1 MFIDDEDVD
10 CTCTLWS
17 EKHRCFE
24 RKLWREDVILF
35 NLLRLLRIWSEPVVI
50 GFVLHKHVTLMQ
62 LTYILAKVNSLCNA
76 SDTLYTK
83 LKLVFLHER
92 WIITVIVVVGLLLS
106 ISVDTRHTP
115 MCMSGAAV
123 LKQSLNYFNR
133 TESSSVIQT
142 SLTDVFKAKLSDDLQ
157 VLLCVV
163 FGILISCTLVSLQ
176 SFW

>member
-1 MFIDDEDVD
+1 M
-10 CTCTLWS
+10 
-17 EKHRCFE
+17 
-24 RKLWREDVILF
+24 
-35 NLLRLLRIWSEPVVI
+35 P
-50 GFVLHKHVTLMQ
+50 